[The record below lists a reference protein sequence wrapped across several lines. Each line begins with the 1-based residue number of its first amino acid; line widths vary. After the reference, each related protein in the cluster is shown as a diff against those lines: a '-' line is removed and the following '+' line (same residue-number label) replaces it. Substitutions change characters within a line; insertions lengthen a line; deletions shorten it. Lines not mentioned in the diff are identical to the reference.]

1 MLRAKNSSRPMLKLF
16 KILTFNIN
24 SMNVLK
30 IVSGLVFVFLLLL
43 PSPSFAFDESLLPG
57 TVYQTNNSSSLFY
70 LGEDYHRYIFPNE
83 ATFLSW
89 FDNFDNVIMVENE
102 IINQT
107 PIGGLVTVNPDG
119 ETWVKIQSD
128 PKVYT
133 VSNGG
138 FLHWIPTEEAAEI
151 LGGTDWA
158 DRVIDLPDTV
168 FAGYTMGIPV
178 DVFSPSL
185 EFDDETAE
193 TIDENKNLL
202 SPEQVEILSEEATRD
217 IYVSNNYVSVK
228 VGEPVHFINNSSDWI
243 PEVVL
248 TGDSG
253 TWGSGVI
260 EGGSDWVIKFSEM
273 GFYHYS
279 CRNATDT
286 TAPETKS
293 CGSIVVY

>member
-1 MLRAKNSSRPMLKLF
+1 MLREKNSFRPMPKPL
-16 KILTFNIN
+16 KILTFNNMHVIKTVTGLIF
-24 SMNVLK
+24 VL
-30 IVSGLVFVFLLLL
+30 LMLA
-43 PSPSFAFDESLLPG
+43 PSTTLAFDEILIPG
-57 TVYQTNNSSSLFY
+57 TVYQTDNSSSLFY

-89 FDNFDNVIMVENE
+89 YDDFDNVVSVENE

-128 PKVYT
+128 PKVYA

-138 FLHWIPTEEAAEI
+138 FLHWIPTEAAAES
-151 LGGTDWA
+151 LGGDNWA
-158 DRVIDLPDTV
+158 DRIIDLPDTV
-168 FAGYTMGIPV
+168 FAGYTIGIPV
-178 DVFSPSL
+178 DIFNPNL
-185 EFDDETAE
+185 EFDDETAKS
-193 TIDENKNLL
+193 IDEDKNLL
-202 SPEQVEILSEEATRD
+202 SPEQVEILTQEETRN

-260 EGGSDWVIKFSEM
+260 EGGADWVIKFSEM

-279 CRNATDT
+279 CHNATDT
-286 TAPETKS
+286 TAPETHT